1 MLRKNTDF
9 VSAELRLELW
19 GAVATLPPMNFV
31 LSIATYLVMGLILAA
46 GILMA
51 VKGSFWLLIAGF
63 VTYLVLLAKFG
74 CHSH

>member
-1 MLRKNTDF
+1 MK
-9 VSAELRLELW
+9 
-19 GAVATLPPMNFV
+19 FV

-46 GILMA
+46 GILLA

-63 VTYLVLLAKFG
+63 VTYMVLLTKFG

>member
-1 MLRKNTDF
+1 MNRVLFGFQRRLARQRKT
-9 VSAELRLELW
+9 
-19 GAVATLPPMNFV
+19 ATLAPMKFV
-31 LSIATYLVMGLILAA
+31 LSIATYAALGLLLAA

-63 VTYLVLLAKFG
+63 VTYLGLLIKFG